1 MKVRKAVIPAAGLG
15 TRMLP
20 ATKSQPKEMLTIV
33 DKPVIQYV
41 VEDAVRSGIRDILIV
56 IGKGK
61 DAIKHH
67 FDKDFENSYYLE
79 KKGKLKELEELRK
92 ISSLANIQFTLQK
105 ELNGLGD
112 AVRYGAEFVG
122 KEPFAVL
129 LGDTIL
135 EPKSEQSVLA
145 QLIDV
150 FNTHGSSVIALEE
163 VPTSLVSRY
172 GIMGGKQIGRSSLY
186 EVDQWIE
193 KPQKDQAPSNLA
205 IAGRYLFTPEIF
217 KMLNKTTPGLNNE
230 VQLTDAMRSL
240 LLEQKMYGLR
250 FEGKRYDIGN
260 KLDFIKT
267 NLLFGLHDDILG
279 EELRIWLKNHKEH

>member
-1 MKVRKAVIPAAGLG
+1 VKVRKAVIPAAGLG

-41 VEDAVRSGIRDILIV
+41 VEDAVRSGITDILIV

-61 DAIKHH
+61 DAIVHH
-67 FDKDFENSYYLE
+67 FDKDFENAYYLQQ
-79 KKGKLKELEELRK
+79 KGKLKELEELRR
-92 ISSLANIQFTLQK
+92 ISGLANIQFTLQK

-112 AVRYGAEFVG
+112 AVRYGREYVG
-122 KEPFAVL
+122 KEPFVVL

-135 EPKSEQSVLA
+135 EPESERPVTS
-145 QLIDV
+145 QLIDMYDKY
-150 FNTHGSSVIALEE
+150 GCSVIALEE
-163 VPTSLVSRY
+163 VSANLVERY
-172 GIMGGKQIGRSSLY
+172 GIMGGHQINGTSLY

-217 KMLNKTTPGLNNE
+217 EMLEKTQLGLNNE
-230 VQLTDAMRSL
+230 LQLTDAMRL
-240 LLEQKMYGLR
+240 LLKEQKMYGLH

-267 NLLFGLHDDILG
+267 NLIFGLRSHEMGDEILA
-279 EELRIWLKNHKEH
+279 WLKNEVL

>member
-1 MKVRKAVIPAAGLG
+1 VKVRKAVIPAAGLG

-41 VEDAVRSGIRDILIV
+41 VEDAVRSGIKDILIV

-79 KKGKLKELEELRK
+79 KKGKLKELEELRR
-92 ISSLANIQFTLQK
+92 ISSLANIHFTLQK
-105 ELNGLGD
+105 E
-112 AVRYGAEFVG
+112 
-122 KEPFAVL
+122 L

-135 EPKSEQSVLA
+135 EPKSKKPVLA

-150 FNTHGSSVIALEE
+150 FDNHGSSVIALEE
-163 VPTSLVSRY
+163 VPTDLVSRY
-172 GIMGGKQIGRSSLY
+172 GIMGGKQIENSTLY
-186 EVDQWIE
+186 EVAQWIE
-193 KPQKDQAPSNLA
+193 KPHKDQAPSNLA

-217 KMLNKTTPGLNNE
+217 KMLDKTTPGLNNE

-267 NLLFGLHDDILG
+267 NLLFGLHDKILG
-279 EELRIWLKNHKEH
+279 EDLRIWLENHKEL

>member
-1 MKVRKAVIPAAGLG
+1 VKVRKAVIPAAGLG

-41 VEDAVRSGIRDILIV
+41 VEDAVRSGIKDILIV

-79 KKGKLKELEELRK
+79 KKGKLKELEELRR
-92 ISSLANIQFTLQK
+92 ISSLANIHFTHQK

-112 AVRYGAEFVG
+112 AVRYGEEFVG

-135 EPKSEQSVLA
+135 EPKSKKPVLA

-150 FNTHGSSVIALEE
+150 FDNHGSSVIALEE
-163 VPTSLVSRY
+163 VPTDLVSRY
-172 GIMGGKQIGRSSLY
+172 GIMGGKQIENSTLY
-186 EVDQWIE
+186 EVAQWIE
-193 KPQKDQAPSNLA
+193 KPHKDQAPSNLA

-217 KMLNKTTPGLNNE
+217 KMLDKTTPGLNNE

-267 NLLFGLHDDILG
+267 NLLFGLHDKILG
-279 EELRIWLKNHKEH
+279 EDLRIWLENHKEL